1 MAINTDT
8 VLVSHDEIE
17 KMLDRMSEELN
28 RDYNGQP
35 LVVVGILTGAF
46 IFTADLVRRLEMP
59 VIVDFMQVSS
69 YVGECSTGELK
80 VKKDLSYDI
89 KDMNVLIVE
98 DIIDSGYSM
107 KFLTEHLKMNG
118 AKQIFVCALIDKA
131 VAREVPVP
139 IDFVGYTMKEN
150 QFVAGFGLD
159 YNELERNIP
168 FVYEVDEN
176 DLKRMDEVL
185 KKDQEK

>member
-1 MAINTDT
+1 MAINTDK
-8 VLVSHDEIE
+8 VLVSHEEIE
-17 KMLDRMSEELN
+17 KMLDRLSGELN

-80 VKKDLSYDI
+80 IKKDLSYDI

-98 DIIDSGYSM
+98 DIIDTGRT
-107 KFLTEHLKMNG
+107 LALLKKLLLKREPKSLKICTAFDKPSRRVNDLVPDYNG
-118 AKQIFVCALIDKA
+118 IT
-131 VAREVPVP
+131 VPDEF
-139 IDFVGYTMKEN
+139 IVGY
-150 QFVAGFGLD
+150 GLD
-159 YNELERNIP
+159 LDGKYRDFDDVRIVRKE
-168 FVYEVDEN
+168 
-176 DLKRMDEVL
+176 
-185 KKDQEK
+185 